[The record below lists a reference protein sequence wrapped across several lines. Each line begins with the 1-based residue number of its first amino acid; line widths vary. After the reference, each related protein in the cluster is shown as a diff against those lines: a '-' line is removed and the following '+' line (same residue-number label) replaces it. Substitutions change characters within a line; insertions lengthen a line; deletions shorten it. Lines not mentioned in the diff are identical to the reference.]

1 MSSVFSKLIDGASA
15 RYGVRQKTL
24 TRGVAGTAAAL
35 YLLKLTYPHILACF
49 KSSIRKRGQDQCH
62 SKGSNENGTVLRS
75 GNDPP
80 DKERTTGSG
89 NGEKQRSSVGLDRDF
104 LRQLIMLLRI
114 MVPGWRSRE
123 MGLLACAT
131 LTLLARTFLSV
142 YVAELEGQIVKR
154 IVLRDVRGFGLM
166 LGRWFA
172 IALPATF
179 VNSAI
184 RYLECR
190 LALSFRERLVKHA
203 YKMYLSQQTYYRV
216 SALDTRLG
224 GAEQRLTDDLSELAS
239 SVAHLYSSL
248 TKPLLDCALVGIA
261 LISFSHKMGAKTIP
275 GPLLAIAVIGLTGQ
289 VLRFT
294 SPKFGQLVAEEATRR
309 GKLREAHARISAHA
323 EEIAFYGGHD
333 TEHRYLNSAYKS
345 LVTHLQRIIAV
356 KLWYVMLE
364 QFLMKY
370 VWSGTGLFVIAMPL
384 LYNTATSS
392 GSGIINADGD
402 GGVSER
408 TRYLT
413 TSKNLL
419 SSGADAVERL
429 MSSYKELVA
438 LAGYAARVS
447 EMLDVFKDA
456 ALCKYKR
463 NIVTSSPSR
472 ALLNGNAQ
480 QPADKII
487 EFDNGTPVIKGIV
500 RESMDG
506 SISLINVPIVTPNC
520 EVIVPGL
527 TVHIKPGDHIL
538 ITGPN
543 GCGKSSLFR
552 IISGLWPV
560 YDGTLIRPNERNS
573 SEHSRPALFYIPQKP
588 YMTVGCLRDQII
600 YPAHSRSKNCSD
612 EELLGLLHDVDLRN
626 IVEREPEG
634 FDALGDWDSTLSG
647 GEKQRLAM
655 TRLLYHAPQYAL
667 LDECTSAVSLEAEGI
682 MYETVKKKG
691 ITLLTITHRVA
702 SLAKYHKLLLRFDG
716 EGGWTFGPLD
726 INAALSISPNREA
739 NKKETEQEDAKT
751 SHYHMLHELRDIH
764 PENTYVGIS

>member
-15 RYGVRQKTL
+15 RYGVRQETL
-24 TRGVAGTAAAL
+24 TCGVAGAATAL
-35 YLLKLTYPHILACF
+35 YLLRLAYPHILARL
-49 KSSIRKRGQDQCH
+49 KQSIRNKTYSKR
-62 SKGSNENGTVLRS
+62 NENRIVIRS
-75 GNDPP
+75 DSP
-80 DKERTTGSG
+80 DNNSTG
-89 NGEKQRSSVGLDRDF
+89 NGEGGRRLSFGLDRDF
-104 LRQLIMLLRI
+104 FRQLMVLLKI
-114 MVPGWRSRE
+114 MVPGWRTRE

-154 IVLRDVRGFGLM
+154 IVLRDVHGFGLM
-166 LGRWFA
+166 LARWFA

-179 VNSAI
+179 INSAI
-184 RYLECR
+184 RYLEGR

-261 LISFSHKMGAKTIP
+261 LISFSHKMGAKTIS
-275 GPLLAIAVIGLTGQ
+275 GPLLAAAVIALTGQ
-289 VLRFT
+289 VLRFA
-294 SPKFGQLVAEEATRR
+294 SPKFGQLVAEEAMRR

-333 TEHRYLNSAYKS
+333 TEYRYLNSAYKS
-345 LVTHLQRIIAV
+345 LVTHLHRILAV

-370 VWSGTGLFVIAMPL
+370 VWSGTGLLVIAMPL
-384 LYNTATSS
+384 LYNTVVSS
-392 GSGIINADGD
+392 GSGMVNTDGD

-419 SSGADAVERL
+419 SSGADAAERL

-438 LAGYAARVS
+438 LAGYAARVN

-463 NIVTSSPSR
+463 NVVTSSPSR
-472 ALLNGNAQ
+472 SLPNDNAQ
-480 QPADKII
+480 QLVEKVI
-487 EFDNGTPVIKGIV
+487 EFNNGTPIIKGIV
-500 RESMDG
+500 RESTDG
-506 SISLINVPIVTPNC
+506 NISLINVPIVTPNC
-520 EVIVPGL
+520 EIIVPNL
-527 TVHIKPGDHIL
+527 TVHIKPGDHLL

-560 YDGTLIRPNERNS
+560 YDGTLIRPAERNS
-573 SEHSRPALFYIPQKP
+573 SEHGRPALFYIPQKP

-600 YPAHSRSKNCSD
+600 YPALSRSENCSD
-612 EELLGLLHDVDLRN
+612 EDLLQLLDDVDLRS

-634 FDALGDWDSTLSG
+634 FDALSDWDSTLSG

-655 TRLLYHAPQYAL
+655 TRLFYHAPQYAL

-682 MYETVKKKG
+682 MYETAKKKG
-691 ITLLTITHRVA
+691 ITLLTITHRVS
-702 SLAKYHKLLLRFDG
+702 SLAKYHKLLLKFDG
-716 EGGWTFGPLD
+716 EGGWTFGSLNMDGLPIL
-726 INAALSISPNREA
+726 PNREV
-739 NKKETEQEDAKT
+739 NKEEVEREKAKT